1 MPRLRRLLPP
11 RPPPGLL
18 LARVQAGGLAG
29 SAPAGSSRTGPRLPP
44 PRPHRLPVRRVRH
57 PLPWRAVVRRLRASL
72 PRPRTRRL
80 VRTLWRLA
88 HPGRASRRGG
98 PNVIAATDDRPPT
111 ANRSW
116 LGISLIDSLKESDTP
131 QLLVASTTRTAQ
143 GPLRRRR
150 PQPAQQPALGL
161 RPQERARR
169 TAARTDP
176 RRAHRRTGP
185 GRLRRLHREDPG
197 RPDRRPRLPG
207 RRPTPRVHLPGPRPP
222 QGTGLHRRPRTGHRR
237 PGTPHARDQRPHRH
251 RRRPLDHLRPAR
263 HAHSPDRPDPATPR
277 LDRNPQERPAIEYN
291 PVPPAEVQRDVTLPP
306 NHLMPP

>member
-44 PRPHRLPVRRVRH
+44 PRQHRLPVRRVRH

-98 PNVIAATDDRPPT
+98 PNVIAASDDRPPT

-131 QLLVASTTRTAQ
+131 HSPVS
-143 GPLRRRR
+143 PL
-150 PQPAQQPALGL
+150 GHL
-161 RPQERARR
+161 RVG
-169 TAARTDP
+169 
-176 RRAHRRTGP
+176 TGWI
-185 GRLRRLHREDPG
+185 GFG
-197 RPDRRPRLPG
+197 RPPRISLGWRCVEHGHGHVGESPS
-207 RRPTPRVHLPGPRPP
+207 PP
-222 QGTGLHRRPRTGHRR
+222 SCQ
-237 PGTPHARDQRPHRH
+237 
-251 RRRPLDHLRPAR
+251 
-263 HAHSPDRPDPATPR
+263 
-277 LDRNPQERPAIEYN
+277 
-291 PVPPAEVQRDVTLPP
+291 
-306 NHLMPP
+306 

>member
-131 QLLVASTTRTAQ
+131 HPDRSGRWKS
-143 GPLRRRR
+143 
-150 PQPAQQPALGL
+150 
-161 RPQERARR
+161 
-169 TAARTDP
+169 P
-176 RRAHRRTGP
+176 RRAEPESSEYPTWSTGWRNRWRWRCWSP
-185 GRLRRLHREDPG
+185 TWRKSSTTTLSATVRDA
-197 RPDRRPRLPG
+197 PRWT
-207 RRPTPRVHLPGPRPP
+207 R
-222 QGTGLHRRPRTGHRR
+222 
-237 PGTPHARDQRPHRH
+237 
-251 RRRPLDHLRPAR
+251 
-263 HAHSPDRPDPATPR
+263 
-277 LDRNPQERPAIEYN
+277 
-291 PVPPAEVQRDVTLPP
+291 
-306 NHLMPP
+306 

>member
-44 PRPHRLPVRRVRH
+44 PRQHRLPVRRVRH

-98 PNVIAATDDRPPT
+98 PNVIAATAHRPPT

-131 QLLVASTTRTAQ
+131 RAFPGGPTPALVVVEAAGLVSREE
-143 GPLRRRR
+143 LRR
-150 PQPAQQPALGL
+150 
-161 RPQERARR
+161 
-169 TAARTDP
+169 T
-176 RRAHRRTGP
+176 
-185 GRLRRLHREDPG
+185 
-197 RPDRRPRLPG
+197 
-207 RRPTPRVHLPGPRPP
+207 
-222 QGTGLHRRPRTGHRR
+222 
-237 PGTPHARDQRPHRH
+237 
-251 RRRPLDHLRPAR
+251 LDG
-263 HAHSPDRPDPATPR
+263 
-277 LDRNPQERPAIEYN
+277 
-291 PVPPAEVQRDVTLPP
+291 
-306 NHLMPP
+306 

>member
-72 PRPRTRRL
+72 PRPRTRRR

-88 HPGRASRRGG
+88 HPGRASRREG

-131 QLLVASTTRTAQ
+131 QSAPLATPSSSPTGTSCTTTSTTATSAQ
-143 GPLRRRR
+143 
-150 PQPAQQPALGL
+150 
-161 RPQERARR
+161 
-169 TAARTDP
+169 
-176 RRAHRRTGP
+176 TG
-185 GRLRRLHREDPG
+185 
-197 RPDRRPRLPG
+197 
-207 RRPTPRVHLPGPRPP
+207 
-222 QGTGLHRRPRTGHRR
+222 
-237 PGTPHARDQRPHRH
+237 
-251 RRRPLDHLRPAR
+251 
-263 HAHSPDRPDPATPR
+263 
-277 LDRNPQERPAIEYN
+277 
-291 PVPPAEVQRDVTLPP
+291 
-306 NHLMPP
+306 